1 MLSIDIPSGG
11 RSGLTFA
18 LLEEYNI
25 PTPPNGFNSEINGN
39 VIIQFDDE
47 QQAIDYSHDLDIY
60 ADSIDSSTMEY
71 FIITDIIKSISD
83 DEFVQTYIGG

>member
-18 LLEEYNI
+18 LLEEYSI

-39 VIIQFDDE
+39 VVIQFDDE
-47 QQAIDYSHDLDIY
+47 KQAIDYAHVLDIY
-60 ADSIDSSTMEY
+60 SYSIKNSTKEY
-71 FIITDIIKSISD
+71 LIISDIIKAISD
-83 DEFVQTYIGG
+83 DEFVQAFIGD

>member
-11 RSGLTFA
+11 RSQLTFA

-25 PTPPNGFNSEINGN
+25 PAPPNGFNSEVNGN

-47 QQAIDYSHDLDIY
+47 QQAIDYAHDLDIY
-60 ADSIDSSTMEY
+60 SYSIKSSTKEY
-71 FIITDIIKSISD
+71 LIITDITKAISD
-83 DEFVQTYIGG
+83 DAFVQAYIQN

>member
-11 RSGLTFA
+11 RSQLTFA

-25 PTPPNGFNSEINGN
+25 PAPPNGFNSEINGD

-71 FIITDIIKSISD
+71 LIIADIVKAISD
-83 DEFVQTYIGG
+83 DEFVQAYIQN